1 MSRPPAAGGADGV
14 SRAPDAG
21 RAAGANRAP
30 DAERAAGANR
40 APDAERAAGEGRA
53 PDEGRAPGTRA
64 LLGHVGAA
72 AALAWRGGPG
82 HLGAQAAL
90 ACASGLA
97 PVLTAWFTK
106 IVLDRLAEPGVTTP
120 ALLPYAVGLLVLGAL
135 AGTVPHL
142 AGYAEAE
149 LERRVGLL
157 ARDRLYTA
165 VNRLPGLVRLEDPAF
180 QDRLHLA
187 EQASRSGPGRLVT
200 SVLGLAQGAIVI
212 GGFLLALTSV
222 SPVAA
227 GLVLLTAAP
236 LVRVHLQLSREQA
249 AMLWSTGHGRRREL
263 FFARLLS
270 MPHAAKEVR
279 LFGLGDFFR
288 DRMLDELRAVNAE
301 QRGVGLRQLRGQG
314 ALALMAAVIAGAGL
328 IWIIG
333 EAVAGRATVGDLSV
347 FVAAVAGTQAALA
360 GAVQRVA
367 SAHQALL
374 LFGHYRAVLEAEPDL
389 PRRPRPSATPA
400 LSRGV
405 ELRDVWF
412 RYSQEQPWTL
422 RGVDLTI
429 PRGRSLALVGLNGA
443 GKSTL
448 VKLLCRFYD
457 PDRGSIR
464 WDGVDLRDLDPDALR
479 ERMGAVFQ
487 DFGAYDLSVAENI
500 AVGDLSALGDR
511 ARLEAAAGRAGA
523 APMVRELPRGY
534 DTLLT
539 KVFFRGSAGEEDQT
553 GVTLSGGQWQRVAL
567 ARGLL
572 RDRCDLMILDEPSS
586 GLDPQAEHEVHTAL
600 REHREGRT
608 TLLISHRLSAVRDA
622 DAIAVLA
629 EGRIVELGGHDDLMR
644 AGGRYAELFETQA
657 RGYAPAGTS

>member
-1 MSRPPAAGGADGV
+1 MNRPLGPRAGLGHA
-14 SRAPDAG
+14 
-21 RAAGANRAP
+21 RAA
-30 DAERAAGANR
+30 
-40 APDAERAAGEGRA
+40 
-53 PDEGRAPGTRA
+53 
-64 LLGHVGAA
+64 V
-72 AALAWRGGPG
+72 ALAWRGGPG
-82 HLGAQAAL
+82 LLAAQAVL
-90 ACASGLA
+90 ACAAGLA

-106 IVLDRLAEPGVTTP
+106 ILLDRLTGPGATVP
-120 ALLPYAVGLLVLGAL
+120 ALLACAAALLVLGAL

-149 LERRVGLL
+149 LERGVGLL
-157 ARDRLYTA
+157 ARERLYTA
-165 VNRLPGLVRLEDPAF
+165 VNRLPGLVRLEDPEF

-200 SVLGLAQGAIVI
+200 SALGLAQAAIMI
-212 GGFLLALTSV
+212 GGFLLTLTSV

-227 GLVLLTAAP
+227 AAVLLAVVP
-236 LVRVHLQLSREQA
+236 LVRVHLRLSREQA
-249 AMLWSTGHGRRREL
+249 AMLWSTGHGQRREL

-301 QRGVGLRQLRGQG
+301 QRRVGLRRLRGQG
-314 ALALMAAVIAGAGL
+314 ALALLAAAIAGAGL
-328 IWIIG
+328 LWIVG

-360 GAVQRVA
+360 GAVQGLA
-367 SAHQALL
+367 AGHQALL
-374 LFGHYRAVLEAEPDL
+374 LFDHYQAVSAAGPDL
-389 PRRPRPSATPA
+389 PLRPRPTATPA

-412 RYSQEQPWTL
+412 RYGPEQPWIL
-422 RGVDLTI
+422 RGVDLSI
-429 PRGRSLALVGLNGA
+429 PFGRSLAVVGLNGA

-448 VKLLCRFYD
+448 VKLLCRFHD

-464 WDGVDLRDLDPDALR
+464 WDGVDLRELEPAALR
-479 ERMGAVFQ
+479 ERVGAVFQ
-487 DFGAYDLSVAENI
+487 DFGAYDLSAEENI
-500 AVGDLSALGDR
+500 SVGDLSALGDR
-511 ARLEAAAGRAGA
+511 ARVEAAARRAGA
-523 APMVRELPRGY
+523 DAVVRGLPRGY

-539 KVFFRGSAGEEDQT
+539 KMFFRGSADEEEQT

-572 RDRCDLMILDEPSS
+572 RERSDLMILDEPSS
-586 GLDPQAEHEVHTAL
+586 GLDPRAEHEVHTVL
-600 REHREGRT
+600 REHRAGRT

-622 DAIAVLA
+622 DVIAVLA
-629 EGRIVELGGHDDLMR
+629 DGRIAELGGHDDLMR

-657 RGYAPAGTS
+657 RGYAAAGTP

>member
-1 MSRPPAAGGADGV
+1 M
-14 SRAPDAG
+14 SRAPSARDC
-21 RAAGANRAP
+21 
-30 DAERAAGANR
+30 
-40 APDAERAAGEGRA
+40 
-53 PDEGRAPGTRA
+53 
-64 LLGHVGAA
+64 LGHARQA

-82 HLGAQAAL
+82 HLVTQAVL
-90 ACASGLA
+90 ACAAGLV
-97 PVLTAWFTK
+97 PVMTAWFTK
-106 IVLDRLAEPGVTTP
+106 VVLDGLTGPGATVP
-120 ALLPYAVGLLVLGAL
+120 ALLPSAAALLVLGAL
-135 AGTVPHL
+135 AGTLPHL
-142 AGYAEAE
+142 AEYVEAE

-200 SVLGLAQGAIVI
+200 SALGLVQAAVVI
-212 GGFLLALTSV
+212 GGFLLALVGV

-227 GLVLLTAAP
+227 GAVLLAAVP

-249 AMLWSTGHGRRREL
+249 AMLWSTGHGQRREL

-301 QRGVGLRQLRGQG
+301 QRRVGLRRLRGQG
-314 ALALMAAVIAGAGL
+314 VLALVAAVIAGAGL
-328 IWIIG
+328 LWILG

-360 GAVQRVA
+360 AAVQRFA
-367 SAHQALL
+367 TAHQALL
-374 LFGHYRAVLEAEPDL
+374 LFDHYRAVCTAEPDL
-389 PRRPRPSATPA
+389 PLRPRPTATPA
-400 LSRGV
+400 LSRGI

-412 RYSQEQPWTL
+412 RYSPEQSWIL
-422 RGVDLTI
+422 RGVDLFI
-429 PRGRSLALVGLNGA
+429 PFGRSLALVGLNGA

-448 VKLLCRFYD
+448 VKLLCRFHD

-464 WDGVDLRDLDPDALR
+464 WDGADLRDLDPAALR

-487 DFGAYDLSVAENI
+487 DFGAYDLSAEENI

-511 ARLEAAAGRAGA
+511 ARVEAAAGRAGA
-523 APMVRELPRGY
+523 DAIVRGLPRGY

-539 KVFFRGSAGEEDQT
+539 KVFFRGSADEEEQA

-572 RDRCDLMILDEPSS
+572 RDRSDLMILDEPSS
-586 GLDPQAEHEVHTAL
+586 GLDPQAEHEVHTVL
-600 REHREGRT
+600 REHRAGRT

-622 DAIAVLA
+622 DVIAVLA
-629 EGRIVELGGHDDLMR
+629 EGRITELGRHDDLMR
-644 AGGRYAELFETQA
+644 AGGCYAELFETQA
-657 RGYAPAGTS
+657 RGYVTAVTS